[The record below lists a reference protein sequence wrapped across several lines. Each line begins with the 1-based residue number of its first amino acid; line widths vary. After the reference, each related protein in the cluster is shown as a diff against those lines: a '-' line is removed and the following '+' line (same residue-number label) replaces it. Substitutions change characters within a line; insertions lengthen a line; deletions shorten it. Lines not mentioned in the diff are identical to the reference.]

1 MCFFLLAFL
10 MLKFYLCW
18 QRYFFYSLFLAYVI
32 LIFYLCWQRYI
43 MKIDTIKKS
52 TQIMKVDIT
61 NCKEQLAIIKSY
73 VKERIRIDNLFD
85 YNERIVIKANVK
97 VLLAIEKL
105 ESLL

>member
-1 MCFFLLAFL
+1 M
-10 MLKFYLCW
+10 K
-18 QRYFFYSLFLAYVI
+18 
-32 LIFYLCWQRYI
+32 
-43 MKIDTIKKS
+43 KIDTIKKS

-73 VKERIRIDNLFD
+73 VVERIRIDDLHD
-85 YNERIVIKANVK
+85 YLNERIVNKNNVN